1 MSTPLF
7 ALLFCS
13 SIRSKSLNNVRMS
26 SRVVNASFQAQK
38 LRICNAQST
47 HNPLFFS
54 DLPAAAAAHSQQQPT
69 QEVREQYE
77 SFYFTQDLYT
87 SFDSN
92 EIFWYTS
99 NQHSFRSCF
108 HYAHYIKNLILYT
121 LSNFKYLDK
130 KHTILSRLQAAINYR
145 PNSNEGHR
153 AENTVSMISL
163 YINC

>member
-1 MSTPLF
+1 
-7 ALLFCS
+7 
-13 SIRSKSLNNVRMS
+13 MS

-47 HNPLFFS
+47 HNPLFS
-54 DLPAAAAAHSQQQPT
+54 DLPAAAAHSQQQPT

-108 HYAHYIKNLILYT
+108 HYAHYIKK
-121 LSNFKYLDK
+121 SNFV
-130 KHTILSRLQAAINYR
+130 HIVQF
-145 PNSNEGHR
+145 
-153 AENTVSMISL
+153 
-163 YINC
+163 